1 MTVSSTGS
9 TTSTSSTTSG
19 NQLAITNGSDL
30 QNTFM
35 KLLVAQLKNQDPLN
49 PMDNSQMTSQLA
61 QINTVNG
68 IQQLNTTMSSMLTQN
83 ATTQASSMI
92 GRSVQVPTNNL
103 TLASGAANFGVSV
116 PNGADDV
123 VVTITNAAGVAVRT
137 VDLGQMGAA
146 AATTPGTARTT
157 RAISL
162 PTAPTP
168 SRCRP
173 RRVERSLRPMR
184 WAPTRWPA
192 SRSTTARCSWCWRLA
207 EPPSCPTL
215 HRFSN
220 HRSTAGRPCASIF
233 YGRKLWDSSKA

>member
-1 MTVSSTGS
+1 MTVSSTTN
-9 TTSTSSTTSG
+9 TTSTAGTTSG
-19 NQLAITNGSDL
+19 NQLAITTGNDL

-35 KLLVAQLKNQDPLN
+35 QLLVAQLKNQDPLN

-92 GRSVQVPTNNL
+92 GRTVQVPTNNL

-137 VDLGQMGAA
+137 VDLGQMAAGSGNYTWNGKDDKGNQLADGAYSIKVS
-146 AATTPGTARTT
+146 ATQGGKVVTANALGIDKVAGVTINNGTMQLVLASGGTAKL
-157 RAISL
+157 SD
-162 PTAPTP
+162 
-168 SRCRP
+168 
-173 RRVERSLRPMR
+173 V
-184 WAPTRWPA
+184 
-192 SRSTTARCSWCWRLA
+192 
-207 EPPSCPTL
+207 
-215 HRFSN
+215 
-220 HRSTAGRPCASIF
+220 ASIQ
-233 YGRKLWDSSKA
+233 

>member
-1 MTVSSTGS
+1 MTVSSTTN
-9 TTSTSSTTSG
+9 TTSTAGTTSG
-19 NQLAITNGSDL
+19 NQLAITSGNDL

-35 KLLVAQLKNQDPLN
+35 QLLVAQLKNQDPLN

-92 GRSVQVPTNNL
+92 GRTVQVPTNNL

-137 VDLGQMGAA
+137 VDLGQMAAGSGNYTWNGKDDKGNQLADGAYSIKVS
-146 AATTPGTARTT
+146 ATQGGKVVTANALGIDKVAGVTINNGTMQLVLASGGTAKL
-157 RAISL
+157 SD
-162 PTAPTP
+162 
-168 SRCRP
+168 
-173 RRVERSLRPMR
+173 V
-184 WAPTRWPA
+184 
-192 SRSTTARCSWCWRLA
+192 
-207 EPPSCPTL
+207 
-215 HRFSN
+215 
-220 HRSTAGRPCASIF
+220 ASIQ
-233 YGRKLWDSSKA
+233 

>member
-1 MTVSSTGS
+1 MTVSSTTN
-9 TTSTSSTTSG
+9 TTSTAGTTSG
-19 NQLAITNGSDL
+19 NQLAITSGNDL

-35 KLLVAQLKNQDPLN
+35 QLLVAQLKNQDPLN

-92 GRSVQVPTNNL
+92 GRTVQVPTNNL

-137 VDLGQMGAA
+137 VDLGQMAAGSGNYTWNGKDDKGNQLADGAYSIKVT
-146 AATTPGTARTT
+146 ATQGGKVVTANALGTDKVAGVTINNGTMQLALASGGTAKL
-157 RAISL
+157 SD
-162 PTAPTP
+162 
-168 SRCRP
+168 
-173 RRVERSLRPMR
+173 V
-184 WAPTRWPA
+184 
-192 SRSTTARCSWCWRLA
+192 
-207 EPPSCPTL
+207 
-215 HRFSN
+215 
-220 HRSTAGRPCASIF
+220 ASIQ
-233 YGRKLWDSSKA
+233 

>member
-1 MTVSSTGS
+1 MTVSSTTS
-9 TTSTSSTTSG
+9 TTGASSTTSG
-19 NQLAITNGSDL
+19 NQLAITSGNDL

-35 KLLVAQLKNQDPLN
+35 QLLVAQLKNQDPLN

-92 GRSVQVPTNNL
+92 GRTVQVPTNNL

-137 VDLGQMGAA
+137 VDLGQMAAGSGNYTWNGKDDKGNQLADGAYSIKVS
-146 AATTPGTARTT
+146 ATQGGKVVTANALGIDKVAGVTINNGTMQLALASGGTARL
-157 RAISL
+157 SD
-162 PTAPTP
+162 
-168 SRCRP
+168 
-173 RRVERSLRPMR
+173 V
-184 WAPTRWPA
+184 
-192 SRSTTARCSWCWRLA
+192 
-207 EPPSCPTL
+207 
-215 HRFSN
+215 
-220 HRSTAGRPCASIF
+220 ASIQ
-233 YGRKLWDSSKA
+233 

>member
-1 MTVSSTGS
+1 MTVSSTTN
-9 TTSTSSTTSG
+9 TTSTAGTTSG
-19 NQLAITNGSDL
+19 NQLAITTGNDL

-35 KLLVAQLKNQDPLN
+35 QLLVAQLKNQDPLN

-92 GRSVQVPTNNL
+92 GRTVQVPTNNL

-137 VDLGQMGAA
+137 VDLGQMAAGSGNYTWNGKDDKGNQLADGAYSIKVT
-146 AATTPGTARTT
+146 ATQGGKVVTGNALGIDKVAGVTINNGTMQLVLASGGTAKL
-157 RAISL
+157 SD
-162 PTAPTP
+162 
-168 SRCRP
+168 
-173 RRVERSLRPMR
+173 V
-184 WAPTRWPA
+184 
-192 SRSTTARCSWCWRLA
+192 
-207 EPPSCPTL
+207 
-215 HRFSN
+215 
-220 HRSTAGRPCASIF
+220 ASIQ
-233 YGRKLWDSSKA
+233 

>member
-1 MTVSSTGS
+1 MTVSSTTS
-9 TTSTSSTTSG
+9 TTGASSTTSG
-19 NQLAITNGSDL
+19 NQLAITSGNDL

-35 KLLVAQLKNQDPLN
+35 QLLVAQLKNQDPLN

-92 GRSVQVPTNNL
+92 GRTVQVPTNNL

-137 VDLGQMGAA
+137 VDLGQMAAGSGNYTWNGKDDKGNQLADGAYSIKVS
-146 AATTPGTARTT
+146 ATQGGKVVTANALGIDKVAGVTINNGPMQLVLASGGTAKL
-157 RAISL
+157 SD
-162 PTAPTP
+162 
-168 SRCRP
+168 
-173 RRVERSLRPMR
+173 V
-184 WAPTRWPA
+184 
-192 SRSTTARCSWCWRLA
+192 
-207 EPPSCPTL
+207 
-215 HRFSN
+215 
-220 HRSTAGRPCASIF
+220 ASIQ
-233 YGRKLWDSSKA
+233 

>member
-1 MTVSSTGS
+1 MTVSSTTN
-9 TTSTSSTTSG
+9 TTSTASTTSG
-19 NQLAITNGSDL
+19 NQLAITNGGDL

-35 KLLVAQLKNQDPLN
+35 KLLVAQLQNQDPLN

-92 GRSVQVPTNNL
+92 GRTVQVPTNNL

-137 VDLGQMGAA
+137 VDLGQMAAGSGNYTWNGKDDKGNQLADGAYSIKVT
-146 AATTPGTARTT
+146 ATQGGKVVTANALGTDKVAGVTINNGTMQLALASGGTAKL
-157 RAISL
+157 SD
-162 PTAPTP
+162 
-168 SRCRP
+168 
-173 RRVERSLRPMR
+173 V
-184 WAPTRWPA
+184 
-192 SRSTTARCSWCWRLA
+192 
-207 EPPSCPTL
+207 
-215 HRFSN
+215 
-220 HRSTAGRPCASIF
+220 ASIQ
-233 YGRKLWDSSKA
+233 